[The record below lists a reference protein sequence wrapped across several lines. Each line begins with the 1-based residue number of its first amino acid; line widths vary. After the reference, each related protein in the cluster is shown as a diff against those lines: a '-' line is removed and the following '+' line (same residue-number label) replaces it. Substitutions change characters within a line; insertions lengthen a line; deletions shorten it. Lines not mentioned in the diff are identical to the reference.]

1 MKRHSKTCS
10 LFFIWFSFIALVVG
24 CKEKSIDVQTSDVEQ
39 KGTQVNQAQE
49 NISGLSPSQDG
60 EVSSEKI
67 FDTNL
72 KVENLSENVLNAS
85 VNSEVKIKNFPLTW
99 EVYKY
104 IANSYS
110 NSYKKNG
117 LRGEVSYLKFWS
129 LLQLNMADEENFS
142 FKKIEKIF
150 DWPSLNDN
158 IESFKKEDFL
168 VLEIPSLTRILYLFS
183 KRDVSS
189 VTLDTRLFYKS
200 QPFPDE
206 IKSEEIKKMVSARDK
221 NYFYAKMD
229 GQFKWN
235 CPSGPIGEF
244 SFLNSNGL
252 KTKTKFF
259 AIKPKAYY
267 NAEKGSVVANLDENW
282 KVVISQKSSS
292 EDLFKD
298 INWDEFVSLNSK
310 EFKDTWLVLPELKF
324 DSISECDTSQ
334 FGDYKGWIEN
344 KFTFNQNGI
353 SFGDLVSTSESNE
366 EEEVPSIKGGEERI
380 TVNKHF
386 LFILFYKRM
395 PMVTAYVDFVE

>member
-1 MKRHSKTCS
+1 M
-10 LFFIWFSFIALVVG
+10 
-24 CKEKSIDVQTSDVEQ
+24 
-39 KGTQVNQAQE
+39 
-49 NISGLSPSQDG
+49 
-60 EVSSEKI
+60 
-67 FDTNL
+67 
-72 KVENLSENVLNAS
+72 
-85 VNSEVKIKNFPLTW
+85 
-99 EVYKY
+99 
-104 IANSYS
+104 
-110 NSYKKNG
+110 
-117 LRGEVSYLKFWS
+117 
-129 LLQLNMADEENFS
+129 
-142 FKKIEKIF
+142 
-150 DWPSLNDN
+150 
-158 IESFKKEDFL
+158 

-267 NAEKGSVVANLDENW
+267 NAEKGFVVANLDENW

-292 EDLFKD
+292 EDFFKD